1 MKEKTMFSF
10 FKKNPLKKLISEYEN
25 KLKEAVQAQRN
36 GRIDEYA
43 ELSSEADKILKEI
56 ESIEKKNASEPI
68 N

>member
-1 MKEKTMFSF
+1 MFSF
-10 FKKNPLKKLISEYEN
+10 FKKNPLKKLINEYEN

>member
-1 MKEKTMFSF
+1 MFSF